1 MTVGIL
7 QAFTGLARL
16 MHAAL
21 LFAGCIELHRLKR
34 GQCISQ
40 SMTERGVI
48 ENHPHLLSSFTGD
61 NYLMP

>member
-1 MTVGIL
+1 MTIGIL

-21 LFAGCIELHRLKR
+21 FFADCIELHRLKR

-48 ENHPHLLSSFTGD
+48 ENHPHLLSSVGRNT
-61 NYLMP
+61 YLMP